1 MADTDHPAWFCWVS
15 KPNQEHI
22 VCRCLARQGF
32 RVFLPLEP
40 PPPGWQ
46 SPVAGERDTRR
57 PLFTGYG
64 FVLFS
69 LLRDRWGPIRN
80 TPGVSR
86 LLTASGS
93 RDDYPA
99 PVPEAVIAELERR
112 PMPDEQGDTLRP
124 GDRARFRLGGFTYEG
139 LCTMTAHDRIA
150 VLLAVLGGERR
161 VWVARADCERVVS

>member
-1 MADTDHPAWFCWVS
+1 MSACMADTDPSWFCWVS
-15 KPNQEHI
+15 KPNQEH
-22 VCRCLARQGF
+22 VACRGLIRQGF

-40 PPPGWQ
+40 Q
-46 SPVAGERDTRR
+46 TRR

-69 LLRDRWGPIRN
+69 LLCDRWGPIRN

-99 PVPEAVIAELERR
+99 PVPEAVIAELEQR
-112 PMPDEQGDTLRP
+112 PMPAEQDDTVRP
-124 GDRARFRLGGFTYEG
+124 GDRVRIRLSGFTYEG
-139 LCTMTAHDRIA
+139 LVIMTAHDR
-150 VLLAVLGGERR
+150 VKLLLSVMGGERR
-161 VWVARADCERVVS
+161 VEVERADCERV